1 MGFCAEK
8 VALVGLFGGLNR
20 AKNGKVYLSILSEGP
35 KVDKVQ
41 IDDTQV
47 VVPPGVVFGTPV
59 CANLSHAEQKFQ
71 DYNGSFSVC
80 KTVLFSVPK

>member
-20 AKNGKVYLSILSEGP
+20 AKNGKLYLSILSPGP

-41 IDDTQV
+41 IDDVEVLIPQ
-47 VVPPGVVFGTPV
+47 GVVFGTPI
-59 CANLSHAEQKFQ
+59 CANLNHAEQKFQ
-71 DYNGSFSVC
+71 DYNGSFSTA
-80 KTVLFSVPK
+80 KSVLFSVPK